1 MNVILS
7 KISKNDFLCVLN
19 EYLIL
24 LEFNDNVTQINE
36 VNYFEELAWIIQSSD
51 YSRSREV
58 AQCVMQNRV
67 VKKKRRIFKVFCSR
81 CLQR

>member
-1 MNVILS
+1 MI
-7 KISKNDFLCVLN
+7 FLCVLN

-67 VKKKRRIFKVFCSR
+67 VKKKGEYLKCFVLDVYKDEN
-81 CLQR
+81 QHQ